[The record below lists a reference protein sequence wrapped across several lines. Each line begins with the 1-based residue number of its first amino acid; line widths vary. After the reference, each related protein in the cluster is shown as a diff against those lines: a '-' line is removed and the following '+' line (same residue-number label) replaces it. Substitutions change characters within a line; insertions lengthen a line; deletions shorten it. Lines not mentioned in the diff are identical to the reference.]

1 MNLAAKNP
9 ASKRSRRTDI
19 GNDAVRGFGKH
30 HSRVDFEE
38 TERVTGDFIHPAD
51 LLSEDEVNQVQELFR
66 KLLFSFFR
74 LDPAQRNVVCHR
86 ITGLTW
92 KQIGY
97 KTGVSY
103 AAAEK
108 RFRTAC
114 AIMPELAVMFPKP
127 SCVRS
132 RLARRKTVVKL

>member
-1 MNLAAKNP
+1 MNRAK
-9 ASKRSRRTDI
+9 ASAGRRRKRTDI
-19 GNDAVRGFGKH
+19 GDDAVRGFGKH
-30 HSRVDFEE
+30 RSRVDFEE
-38 TERVTGDFIHPAD
+38 TERVTGEFVHPAD
-51 LLSEDEVNQVQELFR
+51 RLAAEDVNQVQEFFR

-97 KTGVSY
+97 KSGVSY

-108 RFRTAC
+108 RFRAAC

-132 RLARRKTVVKL
+132 RLARREAVRKL